1 MESTATLVSIPL
13 LNPNEPEARIVSLE
27 IQEGQFVE
35 QGDLLCTLET
45 TKSTA
50 EIIAEADGFVIA
62 LRFSTGDIA
71 HAGTQLCFLAKSEDW
86 RPEETQIAGGIETDD
101 DLALQ
106 EQAEIPSGLRISKPA
121 LKLAQLN
128 QIDLSKLP
136 VGPLVTES
144 MVRDLISNSARLEV
158 QESEFDPTA
167 VIVYGGGGHGKSV
180 IDLIHTLGTYRIHG
194 VVDDG
199 LDRDQSVMGVPV
211 LGGSQVLPDLHDKGI
226 RQAINAVGG
235 IGDITS
241 RIKIF
246 HLLAEQGFVCPAVI
260 HPSAVVEPS
269 TNISSGVQVFPHAY
283 IGSDVQLGFGVIV
296 NTGAVVSHDCL
307 VDAYA
312 NISPGAILAGGVNI
326 GKGSLVGMGVTVN
339 LGVTLGEYAR
349 IGNSATVKENVPEN
363 GIVKAGTIWP
373 EY

>member
-1 MESTATLVSIPL
+1 MEPTATLISIPL
-13 LNPNEPEARIVSLE
+13 VNPNETEARIVSLE

-50 EIIAEADGFVIA
+50 EIIAEADGFIIS
-62 LRFSTGDIA
+62 LQFSTGDIA
-71 HAGTQLCFLAKSEDW
+71 HAGAQLCFLASSEDW
-86 RPEETQIAGGIETDD
+86 TPDEIQIKPGSDLGGDQALKEGP
-101 DLALQ
+101 DL
-106 EQAEIPSGLRISKPA
+106 PSGLRISKPA
-121 LKLAQLN
+121 LKLVQLN
-128 QIDLSKLP
+128 KIDLSKLP

-144 MVRDLISNSARLEV
+144 MVRDLVSNSAQFDV
-158 QESEFDPTA
+158 QESDFDPTA
-167 VIVYGGGGHGKSV
+167 IIVYGGGGHGKSV
-180 IDLIHTLGTYRIHG
+180 IDLIRTLRTFRIHG

-199 LDRDQSVMGVPV
+199 LERDQSVMGEPV
-211 LGGSQVLPDLHDKGI
+211 LGGSDVLSDLHEKGI

-246 HLLAEQGFVCPAVI
+246 HLLAEQRFVCPAVI
-260 HPSAVVEPS
+260 HPSAVVEPGA
-269 TNISSGVQVFPHAY
+269 NISSGVQIFPHVY

-296 NTGAVVSHDCL
+296 NTGAVVSHDCT
-307 VDAYA
+307 VDSYA
-312 NISPGAILAGGVNI
+312 NVSPGAILAGGVRI

-339 LGVTLGEYAR
+339 LGVTLGDNAR
-349 IGNSATVKENVPEN
+349 IGNSATVKEDVPEN

-373 EY
+373 E